1 MNQETSVL
9 ITSLISTLSVIV
21 SFYLGK
27 YIERDECNKQKKNVK
42 ICNPSKEKRYETN
55 IND

>member
-1 MNQETSVL
+1 MNQEINVL

-27 YIERDECNKQKKNVK
+27 YIERDECNKQKK
-42 ICNPSKEKRYETN
+42 KRKN
-55 IND
+55 M